1 MRRQAGAKKRFLMQ
15 ITTTLIR
22 ALASLPA
29 DEIAAQYNRALQ
41 AFLQDPNAIVSA
53 SDGAGQSYTRHLS
66 GTAQEMLELWQ
77 SVKDWVDGVDAPGDT
92 QIYHNVVIAIP
103 NR

>member
-1 MRRQAGAKKRFLMQ
+1 MMQ

-29 DEIAAQYNRALQ
+29 EDIAAQYERALQ
-41 AFLQDPNAIVSA
+41 AFLQDPNAIISA

-77 SVKDWVDGVDAPGDT
+77 SVKDYLAGVDTPGDT